1 MFMTI
6 ETKDDKGEVDSKEE
20 YQFIQEEIA
29 HKKRKK
35 WMTLIVKTIVSAVLF
50 GIFGGLIFA
59 WSGSFFLGVFRH
71 NTDEKKISFATEKP
85 QQTEQ
90 LEETEK
96 PKGAGNGKT
105 NNQKEWDKAAFA
117 IGSYEET
124 FSAMS
129 TLAENINQSIV
140 TVSGLTESQDL
151 FSNPIESE
159 NATYGVV
166 IASNSKDM
174 LILTNYTKIK
184 NAKQLR
190 VTFQGDKSVKA
201 ELYGKDSQVD
211 LAVVGVP
218 LNKIPMEISE
228 KIKEAKL
235 GDSYNNTAGTIVM
248 ALGSPNGHIYSMD
261 IGFISGDYQD
271 KYVVDYKLELYNTS
285 MQNHEKG
292 EGIIVNLNGEIVG
305 VITHNFAEEGNK
317 TLHTFL
323 GISRLKPIIE
333 KMLNKQKQVYTGVIG
348 NDITAEYASA
358 FGVASGIYITEVV
371 TDSPAYNAELKPG
384 YLITEI
390 DGETVT
396 SMIAYYSIL
405 SEYQVED
412 EIRVTVIDTTAGKPK
427 TKKIVVTVQEKE

>member
-90 LEETEK
+90 PEETEK
-96 PKGAGNGKT
+96 PKGVGNGKT

-305 VITHNFAEEGNK
+305 VITHNFSEEGNK